1 MCRVYGKWSN
11 TANRIKSWVLPPLE
25 LAFNLPAV
33 QSSGRLGPN
42 RVFQQA
48 LPRVAAYVQ
57 DNLEA

>member
-1 MCRVYGKWSN
+1 MVEHREPHQVVG
-11 TANRIKSWVLPPLE
+11 LGQPGPPLE
-25 LAFNLPAV
+25 LAVKLPAI
-33 QSSGRLGPN
+33 QRSGRLGPN